1 MGWGIRGQFGHET
14 GAMIAGVLV
23 GLVLVFLFGRGAN
36 KTTAARAAA
45 LGAIAIG
52 IGGSMTYG
60 QTIGLTQN
68 QVLIGHWEAWRWG
81 MLGLGLKGAVWIGF
95 AGLFFGMGL
104 GGVRYSWRQMI
115 GLMVAMGALYLVG
128 VWLLNSPHDPANRV
142 LPRIYFSASWRW
154 QPDAG
159 PELRPRP
166 EVWGGLLFALLGA
179 WIWAGWVRRDV
190 LARRLALW
198 GMAGG
203 LGFPLGQCLQSWHA
217 WNPDV
222 FRTGAWS
229 ALAPHVNWWNAMETI
244 FGAVMGACLGTGVW
258 LNRKLIRLGSGD
270 SAPAIKAPIEWLL
283 VAVHV
288 ALLVLGE
295 FSPLRWANA
304 LYDPGLAIAFLP
316 LVAVA
321 SGRWWPFLLLL
332 PITLVPIA
340 GKMIRRLVYETP
352 RIGELAGW
360 WWYGVMPLLIAS
372 VAAVWLARA
381 REMDGREFA
390 RRALLI
396 NAWIYF
402 GLNFAFFDF
411 PWPWAAWTTRTP
423 SAIVFAGCV
432 VGLTLAAVVTGRRNA
447 RPVPAL

>member
-1 MGWGIRGQFGHET
+1 
-14 GAMIAGVLV
+14 
-23 GLVLVFLFGRGAN
+23 
-36 KTTAARAAA
+36 
-45 LGAIAIG
+45 
-52 IGGSMTYG
+52 
-60 QTIGLTQN
+60 
-68 QVLIGHWEAWRWG
+68 
-81 MLGLGLKGAVWIGF
+81 VWIGF

-115 GLMVAMGALYLVG
+115 GLIVAMGALYLAG
-128 VWLLNSPHDPANRV
+128 GWLLNSPYDPANRV
-142 LPRIYFSASWRW
+142 LPRIYFSASWHW
-154 QPDAG
+154 QPEAG

-166 EVWGGLLFALLGA
+166 EVWGGLLCALLGA
-179 WIWAGWVRRDV
+179 WIWAGWMRRDV

-217 WNPDV
+217 WHPEV
-222 FRTGAWS
+222 FRADAW
-229 ALAPHVNWWNAMETI
+229 AVLTPHVNWWNAMETI
-244 FGAVMGACLGTGVW
+244 FGAVMGACLGTGLW
-258 LNRKLIRLGSGD
+258 LNRKLIRLFDGD
-270 SAPAIKAPIEWLL
+270 NAPVIAAPVEWVL

-304 LYDPGLAIAFLP
+304 LYDPGLVIACLP
-316 LVAVA
+316 LIAVA
-321 SGRWWPFLLLL
+321 GGRWWPFLLLL

-340 GKMIRRLVYETP
+340 GKMIRRLAYETP
-352 RIGELAGW
+352 KIGELAGW
-360 WWYGVMPLLIAS
+360 WWYGVLPLVIAS
-372 VAAVWLARA
+372 AAAVWLARA
-381 REMDGREFA
+381 RELDGREFA
-390 RRALLI
+390 RRAVLI

-432 VGLTLAAVVTGRRNA
+432 AGLTLAAAMIGRRSA
-447 RPVPAL
+447 RTVQAS